1 MLSNFLLLARGFVSD
16 HLVISCQNRHPWYLF
31 KIKLV
36 SIWECNGIL
45 CIDFFLIQK
54 IHWILLL
61 ILFVFYFSTCAI
73 MTLKN
78 NESFVFSFSVLS
90 SLISFWL
97 TGLAC
102 ISMSCLIK
110 LMFTY
115 IFALFLVSS
124 YMTSTFTFKYDL
136 CWSLE
141 CVWEVW

>member
-16 HLVISCQNRHPWYLF
+16 HLVISCQNRNPWYLF
-31 KIKLV
+31 EIKLV

-54 IHWILLL
+54 IRWILLL
-61 ILFVFYFSTCAI
+61 ILFVFCFSTCTI
-73 MTLKN
+73 MTLKD

-90 SLISFWL
+90 SLISFCL
-97 TGLAC
+97 TGLAY
-102 ISMSCLIK
+102 IFMSCLIK

-124 YMTSTFTFKYDL
+124 YMTSAFSFKYDL
-136 CWSLE
+136 CLE